1 VGGRLSRIRTIKPEF
16 CVSEQIAECS
26 TSARLVFALMWMF
39 CDDQGIHPAKA
50 KTLRGEIFPL
60 DESITTAH
68 VVEWVGELLAADLLR
83 EYEVNGERFWIV
95 TGWKKHQKIDK
106 PSRKHPPPLAEL
118 SPNPPRS
125 IVNASPP
132 ESKGVEGSRE
142 EGKES
147 LASASASTVA
157 NHTPALPP
165 VAALA
170 EWPSSTDPRVL
181 SLQGLCLGYRCQVS
195 AAHAQQW
202 VSDGLTEAELRE
214 ALDRAKAKKPGMS
227 FPIGFLQHFVL
238 DVRNGVGGHAQEPR
252 GKDAIALAVANLAV
266 KEANAAH

>member
-1 VGGRLSRIRTIKPEF
+1 
-16 CVSEQIAECS
+16 
-26 TSARLVFALMWMF
+26 MWMF

-106 PSRKHPPPLAEL
+106 PSRKHPPPL
-118 SPNPPRS
+118 
-125 IVNASPP
+125 P